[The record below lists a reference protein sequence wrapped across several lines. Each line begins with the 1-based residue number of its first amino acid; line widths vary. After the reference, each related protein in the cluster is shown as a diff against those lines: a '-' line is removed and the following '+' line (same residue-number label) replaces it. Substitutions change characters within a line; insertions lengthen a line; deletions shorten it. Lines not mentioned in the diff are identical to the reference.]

1 MPEPTGQVNAD
12 FEDMLRA
19 LAKHRARSLIIG
31 GVAVCFHA
39 KPRYT
44 RDFDLWVEPSDANIE
59 RVNRALA
66 EFGSPHLLDPGVL
79 DQIVQIGVDRNRI
92 DVFLS
97 IPGVR
102 FETAWSNRVQASY
115 GDVTA
120 NYIDV
125 DSLIR
130 NKSRLDGPRHQE
142 DVRLLKQ
149 ARRLHR
155 KSAGHQERP

>member
-1 MPEPTGQVNAD
+1 MPEHPAQVNAD
-12 FEDMLRA
+12 YEDMLRA
-19 LAKHRARSLIIG
+19 LAKHRARYLIVG
-31 GVAVCFHA
+31 GVAVCHHA

-44 RDFDLWVEPSDANIE
+44 RDFDLWVAPSDANVE

-79 DQIVQIGVDRNRI
+79 DQILQIGVEPNRI

-102 FETAWSNRVQASY
+102 FETAWRKRVRARY
-115 GDVTA
+115 GDTPA
-120 NYIDV
+120 NYIDI

-130 NKSRLDGPRHQE
+130 NKSRLDAPRHQE
-142 DVRLLKQ
+142 DVRLLKLEK
-149 ARRLHR
+149 RRR
-155 KSAGHQERP
+155 KRGE

>member
-1 MPEPTGQVNAD
+1 MPTPHGQTNAD

-19 LAKHRARSLIIG
+19 LAKHRARYLIVG
-31 GVAVCFHA
+31 GVAVCYHT

-44 RDFDLWVEPSDANIE
+44 RDLDLWVDPTHANVE

-66 EFGSPHLLDPGVL
+66 EFGSPNLIDPGIL
-79 DQIVQIGVDRNRI
+79 DQILQIGVDPNRI
-92 DVFLS
+92 DVLLS

-102 FETAWSNRVQASY
+102 YVTAWRKRVRGYY
-115 GDVTA
+115 GDAHA
-120 NYIDV
+120 NYMDI

-130 NKSRLDGPRHQE
+130 NKSRLDAPRHQE

-149 ARRLHR
+149 EKRRR
-155 KSAGHQERP
+155 QREG